1 MSCIFKHAVHR
12 LNVSDIVSHWSKC
25 KEMLHLV
32 ELQPNFYQY
41 SKFNPGN
48 LMNQD
53 IVSNAI
59 KINAYIRCI

>member
-1 MSCIFKHAVHR
+1 
-12 LNVSDIVSHWSKC
+12 
-25 KEMLHLV
+25 MLHLV

-48 LMNQD
+48 WMNQD

-59 KINAYIRCI
+59 KINAYVRCIYDMSPLVSLLVFES